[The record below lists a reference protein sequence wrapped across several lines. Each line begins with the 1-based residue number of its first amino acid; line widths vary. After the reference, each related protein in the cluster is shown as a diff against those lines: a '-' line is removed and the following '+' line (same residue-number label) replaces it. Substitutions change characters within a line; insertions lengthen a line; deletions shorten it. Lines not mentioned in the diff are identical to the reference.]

1 MIEKLN
7 NPFRRI
13 LKVSANSPALVVKFS
28 IKEKFDIQLLKEC
41 NEIAEQIVA
50 LNLSGMPVDD
60 KVFPILAGFEN
71 LEKILIDAE
80 VTTHSDLTKN
90 IANEYFRFEYPS
102 IVNRFEI
109 DENSI
114 L

>member
-1 MIEKLN
+1 MMYAKHW
-7 NPFRRI
+7 R
-13 LKVSANSPALVVKFS
+13 K
-28 IKEKFDIQLLKEC
+28 
-41 NEIAEQIVA
+41 
-50 LNLSGMPVDD
+50 MD
-60 KVFPILAGFEN
+60 KVRVVSIGFKHIIDEGFKDLEVMNSFRWFEN